1 MESSSSARASE
12 PPGRRPTMR
21 DVAREAGVSTAL
33 VSIVFRDAPGASER
47 TRRRVTEAA
56 DRIGYVVDERARL
69 LRDRKST
76 RLNSSHVAIS
86 YTVFCLKKKS
96 LNDHDHESDNHT

>member
-33 VSIVFRDAPGASER
+33 VLIVFRHVPGATEL
-47 TRRRVTEAA
+47 TRRSVTEAA
-56 DRIGYVVDERARL
+56 DRIGDVVDERARL
-69 LRDRKST
+69 LRRSRST
-76 RLNSSHVAIS
+76 DIAVMFQTKQPCHQQLLDQLYAEI
-86 YTVFCLKKKS
+86 
-96 LNDHDHESDNHT
+96 E